1 MADKAFSCSAPI
13 PRISSLSI
21 YMPEVDGIEAVAK
34 LKAEKS
40 ATKFIAI
47 SGGPLRSEGD
57 PLPEALELG
66 AGCIFGKPIDN
77 KELLEASETLLGA

>member
-21 YMPEVDGIEAVAK
+21 YMPEVDGIEVIGT
-34 LKAEKS
+34 LKAEKF

-47 SGGPLRSEGD
+47 SGGALRSEGD
-57 PLPEALELG
+57 RLPEALELG
-66 AGCIFGKPIDN
+66 AGYTFGKPIDN

>member
-1 MADKAFSCSAPI
+1 
-13 PRISSLSI
+13 
-21 YMPEVDGIEAVAK
+21 MPEVDGIEAVAT

-57 PLPEALELG
+57 RLPEPLELG
-66 AGCIFGKPIDN
+66 AGYTFGKPIDN
-77 KELLEASETLLGA
+77 KDLLEAIKTLLGV

>member
-1 MADKAFSCSAPI
+1 
-13 PRISSLSI
+13 
-21 YMPEVDGIEAVAK
+21 MPEVDGIEAVAT

-57 PLPEALELG
+57 RLPEALELG
-66 AGCIFGKPIDN
+66 AGYTFGKPIDN